1 MVDGNVHAPR
11 IIRNPYKKGPA
22 ASLTSKSHSTVDD
35 NMGTQSQ
42 NRNKHTKRLRK
53 DSQYQRRHAAAAA
66 AAAAAASA
74 NTQPPS
80 KRQKGGQLD
89 LFGNVAF
96 NPLEDCQTCRAQ
108 HHNRTNPFVPMS
120 VSHKGHHQ

>member
-1 MVDGNVHAPR
+1 
-11 IIRNPYKKGPA
+11 
-22 ASLTSKSHSTVDD
+22 
-35 NMGTQSQ
+35 MGTQSQ

-66 AAAAAASA
+66 AASA

-89 LFGNVAF
+89 LFGNVTF

-108 HHNRTNPFVPMS
+108 HHNRTDPFALTS
-120 VSHKGHHQ
+120 VSHKGHH